1 MKIML
6 SKSQVDSAAFWIK
19 DLRKKYSS
27 PVLSNISLIV
37 ERGESVGLV
46 GPNGAGKSTLIKIL
60 LGLVKS
66 DSGTGVILDTPLEQ
80 MSGHPS
86 ISYLP
91 ELPGFWSEISAYEY
105 LFFSRRLQP
114 TEPSQSIAELLARVG
129 LKERGKRS
137 MGTYSKGMIQ
147 RTGIAWA
154 LQREPDLYI
163 LDEPMSGLDPRAQA
177 MLRDLLLEERE
188 KGRTLFISSHS
199 FEDIKAL
206 CSRVIVLDK
215 QKINFDGSPDEAFAK
230 LRRDFADR
238 RGWDEDY
245 D

>member
-1 MKIML
+1 MLSGKGTETDAAFWVKNL
-6 SKSQVDSAAFWIK
+6 SKSYAAK
-19 DLRKKYSS
+19 
-27 PVLSNISLIV
+27 VLDDISLSV
-37 ERGESVGLV
+37 ARGESVGLV

-60 LGLVKS
+60 LGLVRATRGEGQVL
-66 DSGTGVILDTPLEQ
+66 GTDLEQ
-80 MSGHPS
+80 MSGHAQ

-91 ELPGFWSEISAYEY
+91 ELPGFWSEITAYEY
-105 LFFSRRLQP
+105 LHFSRRV
-114 TEPSQSIAELLARVG
+114 QSASPALSVEALLGRVG
-129 LKERGKRS
+129 LKERGKRP
-137 MGTYSKGMIQ
+137 MGTYSKGMVQ

-154 LQREPDLYI
+154 LQREPELYI

-177 MLRDLLLEERE
+177 MLRDVLHEERA

-206 CSRVIVLDK
+206 CSRVIVLNR
-215 QKINFDGSPDEAFAK
+215 QRIEFDGEPEAAFEK
-230 LRRDFADR
+230 LRREFADR